1 MDRLKAEVREL
12 KGWRLILNSCGEGA
26 SVGWCVVLRVVEEER
41 VLKGIVVGV
50 FTDDRGMCKIWFF
63 AASVFRRGI
72 AGEGV
77 VAESEAGEKESIGCG
92 DTELM
97 V

>member
-26 SVGWCVVLRVVEEER
+26 LVGWCVVLRVVEEER

-50 FTDDRGMCKIWFF
+50 FTDDRGMCEIWFF

-72 AGEGV
+72 
-77 VAESEAGEKESIGCG
+77 AESEAGEKESIGCG

>member
-26 SVGWCVVLRVVEEER
+26 LVGWCVVLRVVEEER

-63 AASVFRRGI
+63 SASVFRRGI
-72 AGEGV
+72 
-77 VAESEAGEKESIGCG
+77 AESEAGEKESIGCG

-97 V
+97 VLWL